1 MTMTTVSATLCK
13 SERQHRRTIIG
24 KLFESGSRSMSAFPL
39 RVVYMPIKK
48 EEETPCVSMLV
59 SVPKRHFK
67 RAVKRNRV
75 KRQVREAYRLNKHV
89 LIDML
94 ADKPYGMVVAFIWL
108 DKEMRSTEEVIR
120 KVKILLSR
128 IAEKESQV

>member
-1 MTMTTVSATLCK
+1 
-13 SERQHRRTIIG
+13 
-24 KLFESGSRSMSAFPL
+24 MSAFPL
-39 RVVYMPIKK
+39 RVVYMPIEK